1 MRSYYKNVCE
11 TVLKFKDYRDGLIR
25 KTVISLI
32 PVLAEFDDKEFVTNY
47 VHKSM
52 LYLLS
57 QLKKDRDRSIC
68 WCFFF
73 ISFLNYLS
81 LCPSFSLTFFIS
93 IFTIYF

>member
-1 MRSYYKNVCE
+1 MRNYYKNVCE
-11 TVLKFKDYRDGLIR
+11 TVLKFKDYRDGLMR

-32 PVLAEFDDKEFVTNY
+32 PVLAEFDDKEFVANY

-68 WCFFF
+68 WCFCF
-73 ISFLNYLS
+73 ISKLSIALANIFL
-81 LCPSFSLTFFIS
+81 LTFFTSNLSLFIS
-93 IFTIYF
+93 